1 MKQHAIIFGATG
13 GIGRA
18 LTDLLLEKGWAV
30 TAVGRDAEKL
40 DGLPNEVTKI
50 VADATLVDGAAKA
63 FEATKSSG
71 IPVTACVNCI
81 GNLFLKPLHRTTA
94 KEFTD
99 VMRIHVFSSF
109 SILQAAVKR
118 MEAGGSVALMSS
130 AAARTGMV
138 NHESIAAAKG
148 AVEGLTRAAA
158 ATYAPKGIR
167 INAVAPG
174 LTETPMTRHL
184 TSGPAR
190 AVSEKMHVLGRLGKP
205 EDIASALAW
214 LIDPAQSWVTGEI
227 IHVDGGLAHLRGM
240 GK

>member
-1 MKQHAIIFGATG
+1 M
-13 GIGRA
+13 
-18 LTDLLLEKGWAV
+18 